1 MVSTHSSQ
9 YITDFTPVP
18 AEPGKSPL
26 ALLAKTC
33 ETIGLPEGSGSKKS
47 ASSSPQE
54 KKEDASKIH
63 HHHRSL
69 MMDQQQSSTKQSSKS
84 SPRSTPQ
91 SKEPTLTFPGLPKPS
106 FPMGMPPMGFNPF
119 FNPMMAAAAHYQMP
133 MGFPGAFPMGPAG
146 FAMGAAAAN
155 RMPCPFAM
163 MRQPCQN
170 PACLQC
176 PSSSN
181 AAKNGQM
188 NAEMMAQFAAHPLF
202 SMYAGMMPGFDFGSN
217 FDFSLRSRPKN
228 DPSCQETMSC
238 LPKKVVPTSSYQALL
253 AASAS
258 AAAASAAT
266 SPTDYSMSKPS
277 TSTPS
282 TSEAKPS
289 KTPPASST
297 SKTPQKPSATPT
309 KSRFPCNWVDSD
321 VPCGKVFEEE
331 SELTNHVKKMH
342 APSPSSSSTSSEPS
356 TSSTGKAPRSSTTT
370 PQRFNPYGKP
380 VPTMVPPMGMNMNLL
395 PFSLQAMYGSRLMP
409 TVATHQ

>member
-1 MVSTHSSQ
+1 MVSTQASQ

-33 ETIGLPEGSGSKKS
+33 ETIGLPEGSSKKS
-47 ASSSPQE
+47 SSSSSSSSPQE
-54 KKEDASKIH
+54 KKEM

-69 MMDQQQSSTKQSSKS
+69 VDQQQSSSKQSSKS

-91 SKEPTLTFPGLPKPS
+91 SKEPTLTFPGLPKPQ
-106 FPMGMPPMGFNPF
+106 FAMGMPPMGFNPF
-119 FNPMMAAAAHYQMP
+119 FNPMAMAAHYQMP

-146 FAMGAAAAN
+146 FAMGAAN

-163 MRQPCQN
+163 MRQPCAN

-181 AAKNGQM
+181 AVKTGQM
-188 NAEMMAQFAAHPLF
+188 SSEMMAQFAAHPLF
-202 SMYAGMMPGFDFGSN
+202 SMYAGMMPNMAG
-217 FDFSLRSRPKN
+217 
-228 DPSCQETMSC
+228 
-238 LPKKVVPTSSYQALL
+238 VPTSSYQALL

-258 AAAASAAT
+258 AAASAASAT

-282 TSEAKPS
+282 TSEVKPTTTS
-289 KTPPASST
+289 RATPPAKPQLKASSP
-297 SKTPQKPSATPT
+297 KA
-309 KSRFPCNWVDSD
+309 RFQCNWVDSD
-321 VPCGKVFEEE
+321 VACGKVFEEE

-356 TSSTGKAPRSSTTT
+356 TSTGKAPRSATAT

-380 VPTMVPPMGMNMNLL
+380 QALPTMVPQMAMNMNPLVL
-395 PFSLQAMYGSRLMP
+395 PFSLQAMYSSRLMP
-409 TVATHQ
+409 TVVTHQ

>member
-1 MVSTHSSQ
+1 
-9 YITDFTPVP
+9 

-54 KKEDASKIH
+54 RKDDASKIH

-133 MGFPGAFPMGPAG
+133 MGFPGAFPVGPAG
-146 FAMGAAAAN
+146 FAMGAAAAKG
-155 RMPCPFAM
+155 MPCPFAM

-188 NAEMMAQFAAHPLF
+188 SAEMVAQFAAHPLF
-202 SMYAGMMPGFDFGSN
+202 SMYAGIMPGVLIKPLGSSKAGFAMGAAAAN
-217 FDFSLRSRPKN
+217 RMPCRFAMMRQPCQNPASLQCPSSSNAEKNGQMSAEMMAQIAAHPLFSMYAGMM
-228 DPSCQETMSC
+228 QG
-238 LPKKVVPTSSYQALL
+238 VPTSSYQALL

-266 SPTDYSMSKPS
+266 SPTDYSINF
-277 TSTPS
+277 
-282 TSEAKPS
+282 
-289 KTPPASST
+289 
-297 SKTPQKPSATPT
+297 QKI
-309 KSRFPCNWVDSD
+309 
-321 VPCGKVFEEE
+321 
-331 SELTNHVKKMH
+331 H
-342 APSPSSSSTSSEPS
+342 APPPSSSSTSSEPS

>member
-1 MVSTHSSQ
+1 MLCPHHNRENNLNIALLRIIVKKCYKTAVL
-9 YITDFTPVP
+9 IKK

-54 KKEDASKIH
+54 KKDDASKIH

-106 FPMGMPPMGFNPF
+106 FPMSMPPMGFNPF

-181 AAKNGQM
+181 AEKNGQM
-188 NAEMMAQFAAHPLF
+188 SAEMMAQFAAHPLF
-202 SMYAGMMPGFDFGSN
+202 SMYDGMVPG
-217 FDFSLRSRPKN
+217 
-228 DPSCQETMSC
+228 
-238 LPKKVVPTSSYQALL
+238 VPNSSYQALL
-253 AASAS
+253 AVSAS
-258 AAAASAAT
+258 AAATSAAT
-266 SPTDYSMSKPS
+266 SPTDHSKK
-277 TSTPS
+277 TLDVDAFKFC
-282 TSEAKPS
+282 SEAL
-289 KTPPASST
+289 
-297 SKTPQKPSATPT
+297 Q
-309 KSRFPCNWVDSD
+309 N
-321 VPCGKVFEEE
+321 
-331 SELTNHVKKMH
+331 
-342 APSPSSSSTSSEPS
+342 SSSIFHIKNSPESYS
-356 TSSTGKAPRSSTTT
+356 KKI
-370 PQRFNPYGKP
+370 QVP
-380 VPTMVPPMGMNMNLL
+380 V
-395 PFSLQAMYGSRLMP
+395 
-409 TVATHQ
+409 

>member
-54 KKEDASKIH
+54 KKDDAKIH

-69 MMDQQQSSTKQSSKS
+69 MMDQQQSTKQSSKS

-181 AAKNGQM
+181 AVKNGQM
-188 NAEMMAQFAAHPLF
+188 SAEMMAQFAAHPLF
-202 SMYAGMMPGFDFGSN
+202 SMYAGMMPG
-217 FDFSLRSRPKN
+217 
-228 DPSCQETMSC
+228 
-238 LPKKVVPTSSYQALL
+238 VPTSSYQALL

-266 SPTDYSMSKPS
+266 SPTDYSMSSKPS

-289 KTPPASST
+289 KTPPASS
-297 SKTPQKPSATPT
+297 KTPQKSSATPT
-309 KSRFPCNWVDSD
+309 KSRFQCNWVDSD
-321 VPCGKVFEEE
+321 VACGKVFEEE

-356 TSSTGKAPRSSTTT
+356 TSTTGKAPRSSTTT

-380 VPTMVPPMGMNMNLL
+380 VVPTMVPPMGMNMNLL

>member
-33 ETIGLPEGSGSKKS
+33 ETIGLPEGSGSKKNNGS
-47 ASSSPQE
+47 SSSSSSPQE
-54 KKEDASKIH
+54 KKDEMAKIH

-69 MMDQQQSSTKQSSKS
+69 MMDQQQSSSSKQSSKS

-146 FAMGAAAAN
+146 FAMGAAN

-163 MRQPCQN
+163 MRQPCAN

-176 PSSSN
+176 PGSSN
-181 AAKNGQM
+181 GAKNGGQM
-188 NAEMMAQFAAHPLF
+188 SAEMMAQFAAHPLF
-202 SMYAGMMPGFDFGSN
+202 SMYAGMMPG
-217 FDFSLRSRPKN
+217 
-228 DPSCQETMSC
+228 
-238 LPKKVVPTSSYQALL
+238 VPTSSYQALL

-258 AAAASAAT
+258 AAAASAAN
-266 SPTDYSMSKPS
+266 SPTDYSMNKPS

-289 KTPPASST
+289 TSRTPPASS
-297 SKTPQKPSATPT
+297 SKPRTPQKQNSTP
-309 KSRFPCNWVDSD
+309 KPRFQCNWVDSD
-321 VPCGKVFEEE
+321 VACGKVFEEE

-356 TSSTGKAPRSSTTT
+356 TSSTTGKAPRSSTTT

-380 VPTMVPPMGMNMNLL
+380 QGMPTMVPPMGMNINLL

>member
-9 YITDFTPVP
+9 YITDFTPTP

-33 ETIGLPEGSGSKKS
+33 ETIGLPEGSNAKKS
-47 ASSSPQE
+47 GSSSSSPQE
-54 KKEDASKIH
+54 KKDEKM
-63 HHHRSL
+63 HHHRSSA
-69 MMDQQQSSTKQSSKS
+69 DQQQKQSSKS

-106 FPMGMPPMGFNPF
+106 FPIGMPPMAFPF
-119 FNPMMAAAAHYQMP
+119 FNPMMNPYQMGA

-146 FAMGAAAAN
+146 FAMGAN

-163 MRQPCQN
+163 MRQPCVN
-170 PACLQC
+170 PACMQC

-181 AAKNGQM
+181 AVKSGQM
-188 NAEMMAQFAAHPLF
+188 SAEMMSQFAAHPLF
-202 SMYAGMMPGFDFGSN
+202 SMYAGMMPSMTG
-217 FDFSLRSRPKN
+217 
-228 DPSCQETMSC
+228 
-238 LPKKVVPTSSYQALL
+238 VPTSSYQALL
-253 AASAS
+253 AASA
-258 AAAASAAT
+258 AASAAT
-266 SPTDYSMSKPS
+266 SPTDYSLKPS

-289 KTPPASST
+289 TSST
-297 SKTPQKPSATPT
+297 PTSSKPPQKSSPKP
-309 KSRFPCNWVDSD
+309 RFQCNWVDSD
-321 VPCGKVFEEE
+321 VACGKVFEEE

-356 TSSTGKAPRSSTTT
+356 TSGGKAPRSASAT

-380 VPTMVPPMGMNMNLL
+380 SVVPTTMMPPMGMNPLVL
-395 PFSLQAMYGSRLMP
+395 PYSLQAMYSQRLMP
-409 TVATHQ
+409 TVAHQ